1 MLLSRWRSRRRACK
15 SYLWSLAWLRCRWRR
30 WIHFYIFLVV
40 ILVAGVIS
48 YRQPFGLLFNIR
60 YLQYGEAALRS
71 VRDQLIQQHKHEQ
84 HIAYQWLENVL
95 THPNEYPNLIS
106 NETQQSRF
114 FDYVRLPTSRSSSS
128 YQLLT
133 GPKQRSPAISEPI
146 LISVLYSRQDT
157 DHREGKFYIGQV
169 LYHLLKHHHSRFL
182 ITLCENNNTR
192 EMIPEGIKLIRRLV
206 PVFIVNSV
214 SNSSINNYER
224 EKQAHV
230 QCILA
235 NFQSFPSVQHLLL
248 LQDDAEPI
256 SEHFYLQLLALID
269 VRIKQQ
275 WPVDGERP
283 LPAFIKIYHPR
294 WLIDYFH
301 PSLYMILQLL
311 SSSFLITFV
320 GFAAVYRYELA
331 VQVSEDSRNDVPFIR
346 SCVLQGKEK
355 TRKLHSH
362 QLYWQAVT
370 SPSLSNTMQYV
381 SALVHQHHRPV
392 YFTLYYLLVTLV
404 LLLLNHSN
412 ISWPWRSLHPSFYAI
427 YPAPS
432 CCLPGVLYFRQTYVQ
447 VLDYLQRI
455 QCHSRYAIDTA
466 YDDLPTRTHLQT
478 FLVEPNLVHH
488 IGLYSRLRRMYIN
501 PYLLD

>member
-1 MLLSRWRSRRRACK
+1 MLLSRWRYRRRAYK
-15 SYLWSLAWLRCRWRR
+15 SYLWSLACVQCRWRR
-30 WIHFYIFLVV
+30 WVHVYIFAMV

-48 YRQPFGLLFNIR
+48 YRQPFGLLFNMR

-84 HIAYQWLENVL
+84 HIAYEWLENVL
-95 THPNEYPNLIS
+95 THPNDYSNLIS
-106 NETQQSRF
+106 NQTHQSRF
-114 FDYVRLPTSRSSSS
+114 FDDLRLSGSPSSSF

-133 GPKQRSPAISEPI
+133 RPKQRSSATGEPI

-169 LYHLLKHHHSRFL
+169 LYQLLKHHHSRFL
-182 ITLCENNNTR
+182 ITLCENNNSR
-192 EMIPEGIKLIRRLV
+192 EIIPAGIKLIRRLV

-214 SNSSINNYER
+214 SDSTINNYER

-235 NFQSFPSVQHLLL
+235 NFQSFPNVQHLLL

-256 SEHFYLQLLALID
+256 SEHFYLQLLSLID

-320 GFAAVYRYELA
+320 GFSGVHCCELA
-331 VQVSEDSRNDVPFIR
+331 VQVGDDSR
-346 SCVLQGKEK
+346 
-355 TRKLHSH
+355 
-362 QLYWQAVT
+362 
-370 SPSLSNTMQYV
+370 
-381 SALVHQHHRPV
+381 
-392 YFTLYYLLVTLV
+392 
-404 LLLLNHSN
+404 
-412 ISWPWRSLHPSFYAI
+412 
-427 YPAPS
+427 
-432 CCLPGVLYFRQTYVQ
+432 
-447 VLDYLQRI
+447 
-455 QCHSRYAIDTA
+455 
-466 YDDLPTRTHLQT
+466 
-478 FLVEPNLVHH
+478 
-488 IGLYSRLRRMYIN
+488 
-501 PYLLD
+501 